1 MAARSANRVLFSQE
15 GVTMSER
22 RSLLRVFVVLA
33 LFGLG
38 NCFVMLGKPSL
49 AQIRPVDLVR
59 LIGTGMCFGGALVAL
74 GFSFRRARGN

>member
-38 NCFVMLGKPSL
+38 NCVAMLGKPSL
-49 AQIRPVDLVR
+49 AQIRAVDIVR